1 MIYQFIH
8 LHGCKFREG
17 KRERFLPQQH
27 LLLSL
32 HIISSVGSSPALSSG
47 WLNPFGLFLGLFLT
61 SPSWDVKFLSYIYR
75 QLSRSECVSA
85 ELLALLG
92 VGSNSLGQM
101 RSDSKATQFAQSIA
115 TTSHHFHMTTTIEG
129 ERGPRRWRSKGW
141 ARENKSGDKFGAT
154 VTAEGKKKKKPRG
167 RQNKIGILFLLSAGR
182 QRRQKEGDSG
192 LLLKNIICIKMCPC
206 ITGCILMQ
214 FFYSVGKINVTFYI
228 YINVY
233 IHIFRF

>member
-1 MIYQFIH
+1 MVVNSM
-8 LHGCKFREG
+8 
-17 KRERFLPQQH
+17 RERENDSFPSSTFCSAFTSSQVWAR
-27 LLLSL
+27 LLLWAA
-32 HIISSVGSSPALSSG
+32 GFFCA
-47 WLNPFGLFLGLFLT
+47 FFFT

-75 QLSRSECVSA
+75 QLSRSKCVSA
-85 ELLALLG
+85 ALLALLG
-92 VGSNSLGQM
+92 VGSNSLGEM
-101 RSDSKATQFAQSIA
+101 RSDSKATRFAQSNA

-129 ERGPRRWRSKGW
+129 ERGPMRWRSKGW

-167 RQNKIGILFLLSAGR
+167 RQNKIGILFLLSADR

-214 FFYSVGKINVTFYI
+214 IFFIALIHFTFYI
-228 YINVY
+228 YVY